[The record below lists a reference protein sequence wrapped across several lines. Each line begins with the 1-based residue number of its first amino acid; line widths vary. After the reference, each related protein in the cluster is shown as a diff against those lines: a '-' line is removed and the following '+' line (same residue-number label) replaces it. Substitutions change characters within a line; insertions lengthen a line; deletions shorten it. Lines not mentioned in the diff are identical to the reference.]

1 MSEFFNAIDAQDEEN
16 IRRQAMMICDALYN
30 KKAQD
35 IMAIHVGDRT
45 IIADWFVVCS
55 GRATAQVKA
64 LCDEIEEKAEGM
76 GLSVRRI
83 EGYSE
88 GRWIVIDHMPCSR
101 RLPATACLLLCERN
115 TATSLFIAYQII

>member
-45 IIADWFVVCS
+45 IIADWFVVCF
-55 GRATAQVKA
+55 
-64 LCDEIEEKAEGM
+64 
-76 GLSVRRI
+76 GLSFYGAGEGALRR
-83 EGYSE
+83 
-88 GRWIVIDHMPCSR
+88 
-101 RLPATACLLLCERN
+101 N
-115 TATSLFIAYQII
+115 

>member
-45 IIADWFVVCS
+45 IIA
-55 GRATAQVKA
+55 T
-64 LCDEIEEKAEGM
+64 
-76 GLSVRRI
+76 GLWYAPAGQRR
-83 EGYSE
+83 
-88 GRWIVIDHMPCSR
+88 R
-101 RLPATACLLLCERN
+101 
-115 TATSLFIAYQII
+115 

>member
-55 GRATAQVKA
+55 GRATAQV
-64 LCDEIEEKAEGM
+64 
-76 GLSVRRI
+76 
-83 EGYSE
+83 
-88 GRWIVIDHMPCSR
+88 
-101 RLPATACLLLCERN
+101 
-115 TATSLFIAYQII
+115 